1 MKLRILNLNN
11 TLHKLSFSYIFN
23 FKKDKAF
30 SVSTILSSLALILGI
45 SILITVMSVMN
56 GFREQLVDS
65 LSGVNGDITIYNANK
80 DKIKKIQ
87 EKNPSIS
94 FVENFQSRVITSNE
108 NGIEGLLMKSLNK
121 DDIYKIP
128 KINQNIFEIEKN
140 IDNWVFIGV
149 ELARSLDLKVGMPLQ
164 INIPGNSMTILGP
177 VLNSRNL
184 TIKGTFNT
192 GVYDFD
198 KYFIFSN
205 IEQFKNNISNK
216 VIDVYFNN
224 KDFDYSDLDGLNYST
239 WEDQNQTLAQ
249 ALSTEKNVM
258 FVILFFIIVISSFT
272 IISNQIFFIKEKYKD
287 IVLLKALGIK
297 QSKICFLFFLN
308 SFFISFFSIVIGTCL
323 GLLLSTN
330 IDSVENFLSYLLNF
344 ELWNNEIRYLA
355 SMPYSIKF
363 NDIVFIVSISL
374 FSSLIASYIPILRI
388 FRIKPNLILR

>member
-1 MKLRILNLNN
+1 MNN
-11 TLHKLSFSYIFN
+11 TLHKLSFAYIFN
-23 FKKDKAF
+23 FRKDKAF

-65 LSGVNGDITIYNANK
+65 LSGVNGDITIYDANE
-80 DKIKKIQ
+80 DKIEQIK

-94 FVENFQSRVITSNE
+94 LVQNVQSRVIASNE
-108 NGIEGLLMKSLNK
+108 KGIEGLLMKSLYK
-121 DDIYKIP
+121 EDLYKIP
-128 KINQNIFEIEKN
+128 KINQNIFEIERE
-140 IDNWVFIGV
+140 IDNWVFIGI
-149 ELARSLDLKVGMPLQ
+149 ELARSLNLKVGMPFQ
-164 INIPGNSMTILGP
+164 INIPGKSMTILGP
-177 VLNSRNL
+177 VLNSKEL
-184 TIKGTFNT
+184 IIKGTFNT

-205 IEQFKNNISNK
+205 IEQFNTNINSS
-216 VIDVYFNN
+216 VIDIYLNSN
-224 KDFDYSDLDGLNYST
+224 DFDFSDLDGVNYST

-258 FVILFFIIVISSFT
+258 FVILFFIIIISSFT

-287 IVLLKALGIK
+287 IILLKALGIQ

-308 SFFISFFSIVIGTCL
+308 SFFISFFSIILGTCL

-330 IDSVENFLSYLLNF
+330 IDSVESFLSYLLNF
-344 ELWNNEIRYLA
+344 ELWNNEIRYLT
-355 SMPYSIKF
+355 SMPYSIRV

-374 FSSLIASYIPILRI
+374 FSSLIASYVPILRI
-388 FRIKPNLILR
+388 FKIKPNLILR

>member
-1 MKLRILNLNN
+1 MNN

-56 GFREQLVDS
+56 GFREQLVES
-65 LSGVNGDITIYNANK
+65 LSGVNGDITIYDANK

-94 FVENFQSRVITSNE
+94 FVENIQSRVITSNE

-121 DDIYKIP
+121 EDIYKIP

-149 ELARSLDLKVGMPLQ
+149 ELARSLNLKVGMPIQ

-177 VLNSRNL
+177 VLNSRQL
-184 TIKGTFNT
+184 TIKGIFNT

-205 IEQFKNNISNK
+205 IDQFKNNISNR
-216 VIDVYFNN
+216 VIDVYLNN
-224 KDFDYSDLDGLNYST
+224 KNFDYSDLDGLNYST

-287 IVLLKALGIK
+287 IILLKALGIK
-297 QSKICFLFFLN
+297 QSKICFIFFLN

-344 ELWNNEIRYLA
+344 ELWNNEIRYLT
-355 SMPYSIKF
+355 SMPYSIKL

-374 FSSLIASYIPILRI
+374 FSSLVASYIPILRI

>member
-1 MKLRILNLNN
+1 MNN

-56 GFREQLVDS
+56 GFREQLVES
-65 LSGVNGDITIYNANK
+65 LSGVNGDITIYDADK

-94 FVENFQSRVITSNE
+94 FVENIQKRVITSNE
-108 NGIEGLLMKSLNK
+108 FGIEGLLMKSLNK
-121 DDIYKIP
+121 EDIYKIP

-149 ELARSLDLKVGMPLQ
+149 ELARSLNLKVGMPLQ
-164 INIPGNSMTILGP
+164 ISIPGNSMTILGP
-177 VLNSRNL
+177 VLNSRQL
-184 TIKGTFNT
+184 IIKGIFNT

-198 KYFIFSN
+198 KYFIYSN
-205 IEQFKNNISNK
+205 IEQFKDNTDNK
-216 VIDVYFNN
+216 VLDVYLNGKN
-224 KDFDYSDLDGLNYST
+224 FDYTDLEDLNYST
-239 WEDQNQTLAQ
+239 WKDQNQTLAQ

-287 IVLLKALGIK
+287 IILLKALGIK

-308 SFFISFFSIVIGTCL
+308 SFFISFFSIIIGTSL
-323 GLLLSTN
+323 GLLLSIN
-330 IDSVENFLSYLLNF
+330 IDSVENFLSFLLNF

-355 SMPYSIKF
+355 SMPYSIKL
-363 NDIVFIVSISL
+363 NDILFIVSISL
-374 FSSLIASYIPILRI
+374 FSSLVASYIPILRI

>member
-1 MKLRILNLNN
+1 MNN

-30 SVSTILSSLALILGI
+30 SISTILSSLALILGI

-121 DDIYKIP
+121 LDIYKIP
-128 KINQNIFEIEKN
+128 KINQNIFEIEKD

-149 ELARSLDLKVGMPLQ
+149 ELARSLNLKVGMPLQ

-177 VLNSRNL
+177 VLNSRQL
-184 TIKGTFNT
+184 TIKGIFNT

-205 IEQFKNNISNK
+205 IDQFKNNVSNK
-216 VIDVYFNN
+216 VIDVYLDS

-297 QSKICFLFFLN
+297 QSKICYLFFLN
-308 SFFISFFSIVIGTCL
+308 SFIISFFSIVIGTCL
-323 GLLLSTN
+323 GLLLSIN

-355 SMPYSIKF
+355 SMPYSIKL
-363 NDIVFIVSISL
+363 NDIFFIVSISL

>member
-1 MKLRILNLNN
+1 MNN

-56 GFREQLVDS
+56 GFREQLVES
-65 LSGVNGDITIYNANK
+65 LSGVNGDITIYDANK

-94 FVENFQSRVITSNE
+94 FVENIQSRVITSNE

-121 DDIYKIP
+121 EDIYKIP

-149 ELARSLDLKVGMPLQ
+149 ELARSLNLKVGMPIQ
-164 INIPGNSMTILGP
+164 INIPGNTMTILGP
-177 VLNSRNL
+177 VLNSRQL
-184 TIKGTFNT
+184 TIKGIFNT

-205 IEQFKNNISNK
+205 IDQFKNNISNK
-216 VIDVYFNN
+216 VIDVYLNN
-224 KDFDYSDLDGLNYST
+224 KNFDYSDLDGLNYST

-287 IVLLKALGIK
+287 IILLKALGIK
-297 QSKICFLFFLN
+297 QSKICFIFFLN

-344 ELWNNEIRYLA
+344 ELWNNEIRYLT
-355 SMPYSIKF
+355 SMPYSIKL

-374 FSSLIASYIPILRI
+374 FSSLVASYIPILRI

>member
-1 MKLRILNLNN
+1 MNN

-56 GFREQLVDS
+56 GFREQLVES
-65 LSGVNGDITIYNANK
+65 LSGVNGDITIYDANR

-94 FVENFQSRVITSNE
+94 FVENIQSRVITSNE

-121 DDIYKIP
+121 EDIYKIP

-149 ELARSLDLKVGMPLQ
+149 ELARSLNLKVGMPIQ

-177 VLNSRNL
+177 VLNSRQL
-184 TIKGTFNT
+184 TIKGIFNT

-205 IEQFKNNISNK
+205 INQFKNNISNR
-216 VIDVYFNN
+216 VTDVYLNN

-287 IVLLKALGIK
+287 IILLKALGIK
-297 QSKICFLFFLN
+297 QSNICFIFFLN
-308 SFFISFFSIVIGTCL
+308 SFFISFFSIIIGTCL

-344 ELWNNEIRYLA
+344 ELWNNEIRYLT
-355 SMPYSIKF
+355 SMPYSIKL

-374 FSSLIASYIPILRI
+374 FSSLVASYIPILRI

>member
-1 MKLRILNLNN
+1 MNN

-56 GFREQLVDS
+56 GFREQLVES
-65 LSGVNGDITIYNANK
+65 LSGVNGDITIYDANK

-94 FVENFQSRVITSNE
+94 FVENIQSRVITSNE

-121 DDIYKIP
+121 EDIYKIP

-149 ELARSLDLKVGMPLQ
+149 ELARSLNLKVGMPIQ

-177 VLNSRNL
+177 VLNSRQL
-184 TIKGTFNT
+184 TIKGIFNT

-205 IEQFKNNISNK
+205 IDQFKNNISNK
-216 VIDVYFNN
+216 VTDVYLNN
-224 KDFDYSDLDGLNYST
+224 KKFDYMDLDGLNYST

-249 ALSTEKNVM
+249 ALTTEKNVM

-287 IVLLKALGIK
+287 IILLKALGIK
-297 QSKICFLFFLN
+297 QSKICFIFFLN

-344 ELWNNEIRYLA
+344 ELWNNEIRYLT
-355 SMPYSIKF
+355 SMPYSIKL
-363 NDIVFIVSISL
+363 NDIVFIVSIS
-374 FSSLIASYIPILRI
+374 FSSSLIASYIPILRI

>member
-1 MKLRILNLNN
+1 MNN
-11 TLHKLSFSYIFN
+11 TLHKLSFAYIFN
-23 FKKDKAF
+23 FRKDKAF

-65 LSGVNGDITIYNANK
+65 LSGVNGDITIYDANE
-80 DKIKKIQ
+80 DKIEQIK

-94 FVENFQSRVITSNE
+94 LVQNVQSRVIASNE
-108 NGIEGLLMKSLNK
+108 KGIEGLLMKSLYK
-121 DDIYKIP
+121 EDLYKIP
-128 KINQNIFEIEKN
+128 KINQNIFEIERE
-140 IDNWVFIGV
+140 IDNWVFIGI
-149 ELARSLDLKVGMPLQ
+149 ELARSLNLKVGMPFQ
-164 INIPGNSMTILGP
+164 INIPGKSMTILGP
-177 VLNSRNL
+177 VLNSKEL
-184 TIKGTFNT
+184 IIKGTFNT

-205 IEQFKNNISNK
+205 IEQFNKNINSS
-216 VIDVYFNN
+216 VIDIYLNSN
-224 KDFDYSDLDGLNYST
+224 DFDYSDLDGVNYST

-258 FVILFFIIVISSFT
+258 FVILFFIIIISSFT

-287 IVLLKALGIK
+287 IILLKALGIR

-308 SFFISFFSIVIGTCL
+308 SFFISFFSIILGTCL

-330 IDSVENFLSYLLNF
+330 IDSVESFLSYLLNF
-344 ELWNNEIRYLA
+344 ELWNNEIRYLT
-355 SMPYSIKF
+355 SMPYSIRV

-374 FSSLIASYIPILRI
+374 FSSLIASYVPILRI
-388 FRIKPNLILR
+388 FKIKPNLILR

>member
-1 MKLRILNLNN
+1 MNN

-56 GFREQLVDS
+56 GFREQLVES
-65 LSGVNGDITIYNANK
+65 LSGVNGDITIYDANK

-94 FVENFQSRVITSNE
+94 FVENIQSRVITSNE

-121 DDIYKIP
+121 EDIYKIP

-149 ELARSLDLKVGMPLQ
+149 ELARSLNLKVGMPIQ

-177 VLNSRNL
+177 VLNSRQL
-184 TIKGTFNT
+184 TIKGIFNT

-205 IEQFKNNISNK
+205 IDQFNNNITNK
-216 VIDVYFNN
+216 VIDVYLNN
-224 KDFDYSDLDGLNYST
+224 KNFDYRDLDGLNYST

-287 IVLLKALGIK
+287 IILLKALGIK
-297 QSKICFLFFLN
+297 QSKICFIFFLN

-344 ELWNNEIRYLA
+344 ELWNNEIRYLT
-355 SMPYSIKF
+355 SMPYSIKL

-374 FSSLIASYIPILRI
+374 FSSLVASYIPILRI

>member
-1 MKLRILNLNN
+1 LNN

-56 GFREQLVDS
+56 GFREQLVES
-65 LSGVNGDITIYNANK
+65 LSGVNGDITIYDADK

-94 FVENFQSRVITSNE
+94 FVENIQKRVITSNE
-108 NGIEGLLMKSLNK
+108 FGIEGLLMKSLNK
-121 DDIYKIP
+121 EDIYKIP

-149 ELARSLDLKVGMPLQ
+149 ELARSLNLKVGMPLQ
-164 INIPGNSMTILGP
+164 ISIPGNSMTILGP
-177 VLNSRNL
+177 VLNSRQL
-184 TIKGTFNT
+184 IIKGIFNT

-198 KYFIFSN
+198 KYFIYSN
-205 IEQFKNNISNK
+205 IEQFKDNTDNK
-216 VIDVYFNN
+216 VLDVYLNGKN
-224 KDFDYSDLDGLNYST
+224 FDYTDLEDLNYST
-239 WEDQNQTLAQ
+239 WRDQNQTLAQ

-287 IVLLKALGIK
+287 IILLKALGIK

-308 SFFISFFSIVIGTCL
+308 SFFISFFSIIIGTSL
-323 GLLLSTN
+323 GLLLSIN
-330 IDSVENFLSYLLNF
+330 IDSVENFLSFLLNF

-355 SMPYSIKF
+355 SMPYSIKL

-374 FSSLIASYIPILRI
+374 ISSLIASYIPILRI

>member
-1 MKLRILNLNN
+1 MNN

-56 GFREQLVDS
+56 GFREQLVES
-65 LSGVNGDITIYNANK
+65 LSGVNGDITIYDANK

-94 FVENFQSRVITSNE
+94 FVENIQTRVITSNE

-121 DDIYKIP
+121 EDIYKIP

-149 ELARSLDLKVGMPLQ
+149 ELARSLNLKVGMPIQ

-177 VLNSRNL
+177 VLNSRQL
-184 TIKGTFNT
+184 TIKGIFNT

-205 IEQFKNNISNK
+205 IDQFKNNISNK
-216 VIDVYFNN
+216 VIDVYLNN
-224 KDFDYSDLDGLNYST
+224 KNFDYSDLDGLNYST

-287 IVLLKALGIK
+287 IILLKALGIK
-297 QSKICFLFFLN
+297 QSKICFIFFLN

-344 ELWNNEIRYLA
+344 ELWNNEIRYLT
-355 SMPYSIKF
+355 SMPYSIKL

-374 FSSLIASYIPILRI
+374 FSSLVASYIPILRI

>member
-1 MKLRILNLNN
+1 MNN

-56 GFREQLVDS
+56 GFREQLVES
-65 LSGVNGDITIYNANK
+65 LSGVNGDITIYDANK

-94 FVENFQSRVITSNE
+94 FVENLQSRVITSNE

-121 DDIYKIP
+121 EDIYKIP

-149 ELARSLDLKVGMPLQ
+149 ELARSLNLKVGMPIQ

-177 VLNSRNL
+177 VLNSRQL
-184 TIKGTFNT
+184 TIKGIFNT

-205 IEQFKNNISNK
+205 IDQFKNNISNK
-216 VIDVYFNN
+216 VIDVYLNN
-224 KDFDYSDLDGLNYST
+224 KNFDYSDLDGLNYST

-287 IVLLKALGIK
+287 IILLKALGIK
-297 QSKICFLFFLN
+297 QSKICFIFFLN
-308 SFFISFFSIVIGTCL
+308 SFLISFFSIIIGTCL

-344 ELWNNEIRYLA
+344 ELWNNEIRYLT
-355 SMPYSIKF
+355 SMPYSIKL

-374 FSSLIASYIPILRI
+374 FSSLVASYIPILRI

>member
-1 MKLRILNLNN
+1 MNN

-56 GFREQLVDS
+56 GFREQLVES
-65 LSGVNGDITIYNANK
+65 LSGVNGDITIYDADK

-94 FVENFQSRVITSNE
+94 FVENIQKRVITSNE
-108 NGIEGLLMKSLNK
+108 FGIEGLLMKSLNK
-121 DDIYKIP
+121 EDIYKIP

-149 ELARSLDLKVGMPLQ
+149 ELARSLNLKVGMPLQ
-164 INIPGNSMTILGP
+164 ISIPGNSMTILGP
-177 VLNSRNL
+177 VLNSRQL
-184 TIKGTFNT
+184 IIKGIFNT

-198 KYFIFSN
+198 KYFIYSN
-205 IEQFKNNISNK
+205 IEQFKDNTDNK
-216 VIDVYFNN
+216 VLDVYLNGKN
-224 KDFDYSDLDGLNYST
+224 FDYTDLEDLNYST
-239 WEDQNQTLAQ
+239 WRDQNQTLAQ

-287 IVLLKALGIK
+287 IILLKALGIK

-308 SFFISFFSIVIGTCL
+308 SFFISFFSIIIGTSL
-323 GLLLSTN
+323 GLLLSIN
-330 IDSVENFLSYLLNF
+330 IDSVENFLSFLLNF

-355 SMPYSIKF
+355 SMPYSIKL

-374 FSSLIASYIPILRI
+374 ISSLIASYIPILRI

>member
-1 MKLRILNLNN
+1 MNN

-30 SVSTILSSLALILGI
+30 SVSTILPSLALILGI

-56 GFREQLVDS
+56 GFREQLVES
-65 LSGVNGDITIYNANK
+65 LSGVNGDITIYDANK

-94 FVENFQSRVITSNE
+94 FVENIQSRVITSNE

-121 DDIYKIP
+121 EDIYKIP

-149 ELARSLDLKVGMPLQ
+149 ELARSLNLKVGMPIQ

-177 VLNSRNL
+177 VLDSRQL
-184 TIKGTFNT
+184 TIKGIFNT

-205 IEQFKNNISNK
+205 IDQFKKNISNK
-216 VIDVYFNN
+216 VIDVYLNN
-224 KDFDYSDLDGLNYST
+224 KNFDYSDLDGLNYST

-287 IVLLKALGIK
+287 IILLKALGIK

-308 SFFISFFSIVIGTCL
+308 SFFISFFSIVIGTFL
-323 GLLLSTN
+323 GLLLSIN

-355 SMPYSIKF
+355 SMPYSIKL

-374 FSSLIASYIPILRI
+374 FSSLVASYIPILRI

>member
-1 MKLRILNLNN
+1 MNN

-56 GFREQLVDS
+56 GFREQLVES
-65 LSGVNGDITIYNANK
+65 LSGVNGDITIYDANK

-94 FVENFQSRVITSNE
+94 FVENLQSRVITSNE

-121 DDIYKIP
+121 EDIYKIP

-149 ELARSLDLKVGMPLQ
+149 ELARSLNLKVGMPIQ

-177 VLNSRNL
+177 VLNSRQL
-184 TIKGTFNT
+184 TIKGIFNT

-205 IEQFKNNISNK
+205 IDQFKNNISNK
-216 VIDVYFNN
+216 VIDVYLNN
-224 KDFDYSDLDGLNYST
+224 KNFDYSDLDGLNYST

-258 FVILFFIIVISSFT
+258 YVILFFIIVISSFT

-287 IVLLKALGIK
+287 IILLKALGIK
-297 QSKICFLFFLN
+297 QSKICFIFFLN

-330 IDSVENFLSYLLNF
+330 IDSIENFLSYLLNF
-344 ELWNNEIRYLA
+344 ELWNNEIRYLT
-355 SMPYSIKF
+355 SMPYSIKL

-374 FSSLIASYIPILRI
+374 FSSLVASYIPILRI

>member
-1 MKLRILNLNN
+1 LNN
-11 TLHKLSFSYIFN
+11 TLHKLSFAYIFN
-23 FKKDKAF
+23 FRKDKAF

-65 LSGVNGDITIYNANK
+65 LSGVNGDITIYDANE
-80 DKIKKIQ
+80 DKIEQIK

-94 FVENFQSRVITSNE
+94 LVQNVQSRVIASNE
-108 NGIEGLLMKSLNK
+108 KGIEGLLMKSLYK
-121 DDIYKIP
+121 EDLYKIP
-128 KINQNIFEIEKN
+128 KINQNIFEIERE
-140 IDNWVFIGV
+140 IDNWVFIGI
-149 ELARSLDLKVGMPLQ
+149 ELARSLNLKVGMPFQ
-164 INIPGNSMTILGP
+164 INIPGKSMTILGP
-177 VLNSRNL
+177 VLNSKEL
-184 TIKGTFNT
+184 IIKGTFNT

-205 IEQFKNNISNK
+205 IEQFNKNINSS
-216 VIDVYFNN
+216 VIDIYLNSN
-224 KDFDYSDLDGLNYST
+224 DFDYSDLDGVNYST

-258 FVILFFIIVISSFT
+258 FVILFFIIIISSFT

-287 IVLLKALGIK
+287 IILLKALGIR

-308 SFFISFFSIVIGTCL
+308 SFFISFFSIILGTCL

-330 IDSVENFLSYLLNF
+330 IDSVESFLSYLLNF
-344 ELWNNEIRYLA
+344 ELWNNEIRYLT
-355 SMPYSIKF
+355 SMPYSIRV

-374 FSSLIASYIPILRI
+374 FSSLIASYVPILRI
-388 FRIKPNLILR
+388 FKIKPNLILR

>member
-1 MKLRILNLNN
+1 MNN

-56 GFREQLVDS
+56 GFREQLVES
-65 LSGVNGDITIYNANK
+65 LSGVNGDITIYSVNK
-80 DKIKKIQ
+80 DIIKKIQ

-94 FVENFQSRVITSNE
+94 FVENIQTRVITSNE
-108 NGIEGLLMKSLNK
+108 NGVEGLLMKSLNK
-121 DDIYKIP
+121 EDIYKIP
-128 KINQNIFEIEKN
+128 KINQNIFEIEKD
-140 IDNWVFIGV
+140 IENWVFIGV
-149 ELARSLDLKVGMPLQ
+149 ELARSLNLKVGMPLQ

-177 VLNSRNL
+177 ILNSRQL
-184 TIKGTFNT
+184 IIKGIFNT

-205 IEQFKNNISNK
+205 IDQFENNMNNK
-216 VIDVYFNN
+216 VIDVYLSHKN
-224 KDFDYSDLDGLNYST
+224 FDYSDLNGLNYST

-308 SFFISFFSIVIGTCL
+308 SFFISFFSIFIGTCL

-355 SMPYSIKF
+355 SMPYSIKL
-363 NDIVFIVSISL
+363 NDIVFIVCISL

>member
-1 MKLRILNLNN
+1 MNN

-56 GFREQLVDS
+56 GFREQLVES
-65 LSGVNGDITIYNANK
+65 LSGVNGDITIYDANK

-94 FVENFQSRVITSNE
+94 FVENIQSRVITSNE

-121 DDIYKIP
+121 EDIYKIP

-149 ELARSLDLKVGMPLQ
+149 ELARSLNLKVGMPIQ

-177 VLNSRNL
+177 VLNSRQL
-184 TIKGTFNT
+184 TIKGIFNT

-205 IEQFKNNISNK
+205 IDQFKNNISNK
-216 VIDVYFNN
+216 VIDVYLNN
-224 KDFDYSDLDGLNYST
+224 KNFDYGDLDGLNYST

-249 ALSTEKNVM
+249 ALTTEKNVM

-287 IVLLKALGIK
+287 IILLKALGIK
-297 QSKICFLFFLN
+297 QSKICFIFFLN

-344 ELWNNEIRYLA
+344 ELWNNEIRYLT

-363 NDIVFIVSISL
+363 NDIVFILSISL
-374 FSSLIASYIPILRI
+374 FSSLVASYIPILRI

>member
-1 MKLRILNLNN
+1 MNN

-56 GFREQLVDS
+56 GFREQLVES
-65 LSGVNGDITIYNANK
+65 LSGVNGDITIYDANK

-94 FVENFQSRVITSNE
+94 FVENIQSRVITSNE

-121 DDIYKIP
+121 EDIYKIP

-149 ELARSLDLKVGMPLQ
+149 ELARSLNLKVGMPIQ

-177 VLNSRNL
+177 VLNSRQL
-184 TIKGTFNT
+184 TIKGIFNT

-205 IEQFKNNISNK
+205 IDQFKNNTSNK
-216 VIDVYFNN
+216 VIDVYLNN
-224 KDFDYSDLDGLNYST
+224 KNFDYSDLDGLNYST

-287 IVLLKALGIK
+287 IILLKALGIK
-297 QSKICFLFFLN
+297 QSKICFIFFLN
-308 SFFISFFSIVIGTCL
+308 SFFISFFSIIIGTCL

-344 ELWNNEIRYLA
+344 ELWNNEIRYLT
-355 SMPYSIKF
+355 SMPYSIKL

-374 FSSLIASYIPILRI
+374 FSSLVASYIPILRI

>member
-1 MKLRILNLNN
+1 MNN

-30 SVSTILSSLALILGI
+30 SVSTILSSLALVLGI

-56 GFREQLVDS
+56 GFREQLVES
-65 LSGVNGDITIYNANK
+65 LSGVNGDITIYDANK

-94 FVENFQSRVITSNE
+94 FVENLQSRVITSNE

-121 DDIYKIP
+121 EDIYKIP

-149 ELARSLDLKVGMPLQ
+149 ELARSLNLKVGMPIQ

-177 VLNSRNL
+177 VLNSRQL
-184 TIKGTFNT
+184 TIKGIFNT

-205 IEQFKNNISNK
+205 IDQFKNNISNK
-216 VIDVYFNN
+216 VIDVYLNN
-224 KDFDYSDLDGLNYST
+224 KNFDYSDLDGLNYST

-287 IVLLKALGIK
+287 IILLKALGIK
-297 QSKICFLFFLN
+297 QSKICFIFFLN

-344 ELWNNEIRYLA
+344 ELWNNEIRYLT
-355 SMPYSIKF
+355 SMPYSIKL

-374 FSSLIASYIPILRI
+374 FSSLVASYIPILRI

>member
-1 MKLRILNLNN
+1 MNN

-56 GFREQLVDS
+56 GFREQLVES
-65 LSGVNGDITIYNANK
+65 LSGVNGDITIYDANR

-94 FVENFQSRVITSNE
+94 FVENIQSRVITSNE

-121 DDIYKIP
+121 EDIYKIP

-149 ELARSLDLKVGMPLQ
+149 ELARSLNLKVGMPFL

-177 VLNSRNL
+177 VLNSRQL
-184 TIKGTFNT
+184 TIKGIFNT

-205 IEQFKNNISNK
+205 IDQFKNNVSNK
-216 VIDVYFNN
+216 VIDVYLDS

-287 IVLLKALGIK
+287 IILLKALGIK
-297 QSKICFLFFLN
+297 QSKICFIFFLN
-308 SFFISFFSIVIGTCL
+308 SFLISFFSIVIGTCL

-344 ELWNNEIRYLA
+344 ELWNNEIRYLT
-355 SMPYSIKF
+355 SMPYSIKL
-363 NDIVFIVSISL
+363 NDIVFIVSISM
-374 FSSLIASYIPILRI
+374 FSSLVASYIPILRI

>member
-1 MKLRILNLNN
+1 MNN
-11 TLHKLSFSYIFN
+11 TLHKLSFAYIFN
-23 FKKDKAF
+23 FRKDKAF

-65 LSGVNGDITIYNANK
+65 LSGVNGDITIYDANE
-80 DKIKKIQ
+80 DKIEQIK

-94 FVENFQSRVITSNE
+94 LVQNVQSRVIASNE
-108 NGIEGLLMKSLNK
+108 KGIEGLLMKSLYK
-121 DDIYKIP
+121 EDLYKIP
-128 KINQNIFEIEKN
+128 KINQNIFEIERE

-149 ELARSLDLKVGMPLQ
+149 ELARSLNLKVGMPFQ
-164 INIPGNSMTILGP
+164 INIPGKSMTILGP
-177 VLNSRNL
+177 VLNSKEL
-184 TIKGTFNT
+184 IIKGTFNT

-205 IEQFKNNISNK
+205 IEQFNTNINSS
-216 VIDVYFNN
+216 VIDIYLNSN
-224 KDFDYSDLDGLNYST
+224 DFDYSDLDGVNYST

-258 FVILFFIIVISSFT
+258 FVILFFIIIISSFT

-287 IVLLKALGIK
+287 IILLKALGIR

-308 SFFISFFSIVIGTCL
+308 SFFISFFSIILGTCL

-330 IDSVENFLSYLLNF
+330 IDSVESFLSYLLNF
-344 ELWNNEIRYLA
+344 ELWNNEIRYLT
-355 SMPYSIKF
+355 SMPYSIRV
-363 NDIVFIVSISL
+363 NDILFIVSISL
-374 FSSLIASYIPILRI
+374 FSSLIASYVPILRI
-388 FRIKPNLILR
+388 FKIKPNLILR

>member
-1 MKLRILNLNN
+1 MNN

-56 GFREQLVDS
+56 GFREQLVES
-65 LSGVNGDITIYNANK
+65 LSGVNGDITIYDANK

-121 DDIYKIP
+121 EDIYKIP

-140 IDNWVFIGV
+140 IENWVFIGV
-149 ELARSLDLKVGMPLQ
+149 ELARSLNLKVGMPIQ

-177 VLNSRNL
+177 VLNSRQL
-184 TIKGTFNT
+184 TIKGIFNT

-205 IEQFKNNISNK
+205 IDQFKNNISNK
-216 VIDVYFNN
+216 VIDVYLNN
-224 KDFDYSDLDGLNYST
+224 KNFDYSDLDGLNYST

-287 IVLLKALGIK
+287 IILLKALGIK
-297 QSKICFLFFLN
+297 QSKICFIFFLN
-308 SFFISFFSIVIGTCL
+308 SFFISFFSIIIGTCL

-344 ELWNNEIRYLA
+344 ELWNNEIRYLT
-355 SMPYSIKF
+355 SMPYSIKL

-374 FSSLIASYIPILRI
+374 FSSLVASYIPILRI

>member
-1 MKLRILNLNN
+1 MNN

-56 GFREQLVDS
+56 GFREQLVES
-65 LSGVNGDITIYNANK
+65 LSGVNGDITIYDANK

-94 FVENFQSRVITSNE
+94 FVENIQSRVITSNE

-121 DDIYKIP
+121 EDIYKIP

-140 IDNWVFIGV
+140 IENWVFIGV
-149 ELARSLDLKVGMPLQ
+149 ELARSLNLKVGMPIQ

-177 VLNSRNL
+177 VLNSRQL
-184 TIKGTFNT
+184 TVKGIFNT

-205 IEQFKNNISNK
+205 IDQFKNNTSNK
-216 VIDVYFNN
+216 VIDVYLNN
-224 KDFDYSDLDGLNYST
+224 KNFDYSDLDGLNYST

-287 IVLLKALGIK
+287 IILLKALGIK
-297 QSKICFLFFLN
+297 QSKICFIFFLN

-344 ELWNNEIRYLA
+344 DLWNNEIRYLT
-355 SMPYSIKF
+355 SMPYSIKL

-374 FSSLIASYIPILRI
+374 FSSLVASYIPILRI

>member
-1 MKLRILNLNN
+1 MNN

-56 GFREQLVDS
+56 GFREQLVES
-65 LSGVNGDITIYNANK
+65 LSGVNGDITIYDANK

-94 FVENFQSRVITSNE
+94 FVENIQSRVITSNE

-121 DDIYKIP
+121 EDIYKIP

-149 ELARSLDLKVGMPLQ
+149 ELARSLNLKVGMPIQ

-177 VLNSRNL
+177 VLNSRQL
-184 TIKGTFNT
+184 TIKGIFNT

-205 IEQFKNNISNK
+205 IDQFKNNISNK
-216 VIDVYFNN
+216 VIDVYLNN
-224 KDFDYSDLDGLNYST
+224 KNFDYSDLDGLNYST

-287 IVLLKALGIK
+287 IILLKALGIK
-297 QSKICFLFFLN
+297 QSKICFIFFLN

-344 ELWNNEIRYLA
+344 ELWNNEIRYLK
-355 SMPYSIKF
+355 SMPYSIKL

-374 FSSLIASYIPILRI
+374 FSSLVASYIPILRI